1 MLEHVWFCSGFLTY
15 RVYVFTLA
23 SLFVLY
29 LFLSQENLF
38 VESTRDELSP
48 SPDSHRILMSFFCA
62 VLRHGLGRVARL
74 LLITGTAN
82 DWEPRVLR
90 KRCIHS

>member
-38 VESTRDELSP
+38 AEGTRDELNH
-48 SPDSHRILMSFFCA
+48 SPDSHRMLMSFFA
-62 VLRHGLGRVARL
+62 
-74 LLITGTAN
+74 
-82 DWEPRVLR
+82 PF
-90 KRCIHS
+90 